1 VKEAA
6 SAGDMTHQPKIIV
19 AEEQLAA
26 RVRQLGAQISRDY
39 AGRELDV
46 VCLING
52 ASTFNA
58 DLVRHIGVPIR
69 QHYLGFSPYSKG
81 NPSGEVRVTLD
92 VAEPLQGRHVL
103 VVEGI
108 VISGRTPA
116 YVMEML
122 KLRGPASI
130 EMCALGI
137 KPKTLSVNFAIR
149 YAGFELG
156 PEFAVGYGIGH
167 GPERSL
173 PYLME
178 EPS

>member
-1 VKEAA
+1 MIPHRILVSEA
-6 SAGDMTHQPKIIV
+6 
-19 AEEQLAA
+19 QLKS
-26 RVRQLGAQISRDY
+26 RVRELGTRISQDY
-39 AGRELDV
+39 DGRELDV

-58 DLVRHIGVPIR
+58 DLVRHIDVPIR
-69 QHYLGFSPYSKG
+69 QHYLGFSSYSKG
-81 NPSGEVRVTLD
+81 NSSGEVRVTLD
-92 VAEPLQGRHVL
+92 VAEPLHGRHVL

-130 EMCALGI
+130 EMCALGF
-137 KPKTLSVNFAIR
+137 KPMTLSAKFAIR

-173 PYLME
+173 PYLTE
-178 EPS
+178 EYR

>member
-1 VKEAA
+1 
-6 SAGDMTHQPKIIV
+6 MTSNTTRHPKVIV
-19 AEEQLAA
+19 TEERLVA
-26 RVRQLGAQISRDY
+26 RVRELASQITSDY

-69 QHYLGFSPYSKG
+69 QHYLGFSAYSTG
-81 NPSGEVRVTLD
+81 NSSGEVRVTLD
-92 VAEPLQGRHVL
+92 VAEPLHGRHVL

-116 YVMEML
+116 FIMAML
-122 KLRGPASI
+122 KLRGPASL

-137 KPKTLSVNFAIR
+137 KPKTLAVNFAIR

-178 EPS
+178 EPR

>member
-1 VKEAA
+1 LT
-6 SAGDMTHQPKIIV
+6 SNTTGQPKVIV
-19 AEEQLAA
+19 TEERLMA
-26 RVRQLGAQISRDY
+26 RVRELASQITSDY

-52 ASTFNA
+52 ASIFTA
-58 DLVRHIGVPIR
+58 DLVRHIHVPIR
-69 QHYLGFSPYSKG
+69 QHYLGFTSYSES
-81 NPSGEVRVTLD
+81 NASGEVRVTLD
-92 VAEPLQGRHVL
+92 VAEPLHGRHVL

-122 KLRGPASI
+122 RLRGPVSL

-137 KPKTLSVNFAIR
+137 KPKTLAVNLAVR

-167 GPERSL
+167 GAERSL
-173 PYLME
+173 PYLAE
-178 EPS
+178 EAK